1 MKTLV
6 PLNHRTSQSQSM
18 IETDILIIGA
28 GPTGLFAVF
37 EAGLLKLKCHIID
50 ALPQPGG
57 QLAELYPKKPIYDI
71 PGYPEVL
78 AGDLVNNL
86 MEQIKQFQPGFT
98 LAETAETI
106 DKLEDGTFIVTTNK
120 GTKHHAKAIAIAG
133 GLGTFEPR
141 KPEIENISCY
151 EEKGVEYFVKD
162 PELFRDKKI
171 VIAGGGDSALDWSI
185 FLADVASEV
194 TLIHRRNEFRGALD
208 SVEKLQEYKKL
219 GLVNLVTPAE
229 VVRLHG
235 DDHLTAITINSDGQE
250 QTIETDYFIPLF
262 GLTPKLGAIANWGL
276 EIEKNAIKVNNALDY
291 QTNIDGIYAIGD
303 VNIYPGK
310 LKLILCGFH
319 EATLMCQSVYNRLN
333 PGKRYVLKYT
343 TVSGVDG
350 FDGTRKEAEKAVVK
364 SID

>member
-1 MKTLV
+1 
-6 PLNHRTSQSQSM
+6 M
-18 IETDILIIGA
+18 IQTDILIIGA

-37 EAGLLKLKCHIID
+37 EAGLLKLKCHLID

-106 DKLEDGTFIVTTNK
+106 DKLEDGSFIVTTNK

-141 KPEIENISCY
+141 KPEIENISFY

-185 FLADVASEV
+185 FLSDIASEV

-219 GLVNLVTPAE
+219 GLVQLITPAE
-229 VVRLHG
+229 VIQLHG
-235 DDHLTAITINSDGQE
+235 DKHLNAITISKDGKE
-250 QTIETDYFIPLF
+250 EIIETDYFIPLF
-262 GLTPKLGAIANWGL
+262 GLTPKLGAIADWGL
-276 EIEKNAIKVNNALDY
+276 EIEKNAIKVNNSLDY
-291 QTNIDGIYAIGD
+291 QTNIPGIYAIGD

-319 EATLMCQSVYNRLN
+319 EATLMCQSVYQRLN
-333 PGKRYVLKYT
+333 PGKKYVLKYT

-364 SID
+364 SIE